1 MEAVTHQ
8 EQVKSNYVIPDEM
21 LGAFLMQGFYDRVH
35 KLSPSGKVV

>member
-21 LGAFLMQGFYDRVH
+21 IGAFLMQGFYDRVY
-35 KLSPSGKVV
+35 KLAPNKTVM